1 MKRFTTKMA
10 LAAVISAFV
19 APTYAAQALTVTNT
33 PLPVTVQGQTT
44 PVPVTA
50 NNSITAPLPVKVIN
64 VATNGGSASVNVT
77 NPATNPV
84 MTKDAFAR
92 VPLKVDLTA
101 TQYQVP
107 GGSRRVIEFATASIS
122 CASDSGA
129 MTLATVPDSGARTS
143 VESAQEVHLP
153 WLIDETS

>member
-1 MKRFTTKMA
+1 MSPWRV
-10 LAAVISAFV
+10 LLRGG
-19 APTYAAQALTVTNT
+19 PTS
-33 PLPVTVQGQTT
+33 PPDG
-44 PVPVTA
+44 
-50 NNSITAPLPVKVIN
+50 
-64 VATNGGSASVNVT
+64 
-77 NPATNPV
+77 TNPV

>member
-50 NNSITAPLPVKVIN
+50 NNPITAPLP
-64 VATNGGSASVNVT
+64 
-77 NPATNPV
+77 
-84 MTKDAFAR
+84 
-92 VPLKVDLTA
+92 
-101 TQYQVP
+101 
-107 GGSRRVIEFATASIS
+107 
-122 CASDSGA
+122 
-129 MTLATVPDSGARTS
+129 
-143 VESAQEVHLP
+143 
-153 WLIDETS
+153 